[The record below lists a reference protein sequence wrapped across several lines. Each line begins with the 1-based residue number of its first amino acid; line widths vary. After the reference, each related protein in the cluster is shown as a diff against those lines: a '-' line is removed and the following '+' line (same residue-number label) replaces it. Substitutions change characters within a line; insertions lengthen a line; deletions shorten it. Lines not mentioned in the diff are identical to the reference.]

1 MTVTATGL
9 VTKRFPDI
17 QQELETALIDASGN
31 PNLDLSDSS
40 VLGILNTVYAASAAE
55 GQDLIQAVYS
65 AGDIDRAEGIVLD
78 NLVSYIGLTRLK
90 GKKSNGFIYFTSTN
104 IPDVIASGTK
114 VVSVNRDVA
123 LTTNV
128 TRIDTALCY
137 DATLDFT
144 VVNSAA
150 YTININGVAYTYT
163 SDSSATKAEIANGLS
178 AAITSVVCTTVV
190 TTDNRL
196 RIVSVSSGNTLAI
209 SLITGNMSVFSAT
222 KRTAAE
228 AEGEGVVEFEALSIN
243 RLETPRNGVS
253 VVNLQSFTIGSS
265 RETDEELRARH
276 AASTQ
281 LVGLRTEAAI
291 VARVLAIEGVTK
303 ATIRDNVLDT
313 TDAVTGL
320 PAHSFEVVVKGGGNT
335 EVAEAI
341 LYTKSAGIQTFG
353 NVAVNVTDNDGVTRT
368 INFSRPEDVI
378 VWVKVQYEL
387 YDEEVVPSDIENL
400 IKEQVLD
407 YGEALEVGEDV
418 IPTRFLPNL
427 YKNISGLG
435 KVIVSLAT
443 TVDDLTPPT
452 SYAENTIPIGEFEE
466 SRFTLARI
474 LTEEIV

>member
-9 VTKRFPDI
+9 VTKRFPEI
-17 QQELETALIDASGN
+17 LTELQDALISVSGN
-31 PNLDLSDSS
+31 PNLDVSDSS
-40 VLGILNTVYAASAAE
+40 VLGVLNSVYAASAAE

-128 TRIDTALCY
+128 TRIDTSLCY
-137 DATLDFT
+137 DVTLDFT
-144 VVNSAA
+144 VASSAT
-150 YTININGVAYTYT
+150 YTVNINGVAYTYT
-163 SDSSATKAEIANGLS
+163 SDGSATKSEIANGLA
-178 AAITSVVCTTVV
+178 AAITTPLVV
-190 TTDNRL
+190 TAVAGDFKLKLT
-196 RIVSVSSGNTLAI
+196 SASSGNTLAI
-209 SLITGNMSVFSAT
+209 NLITGNMSVFSAT
-222 KRTAAE
+222 KRTAAI
-228 AEGEGVVEFEALSIN
+228 AENEGAIEFEALSLS

-253 VVNLQSFTIGSS
+253 VYNLQSFTIGSS
-265 RETDEELRARH
+265 RETDIELRARH

-313 TDAVTGL
+313 TDVVTGL
-320 PAHSFEVVVKGGGNT
+320 PAHSFEVVVKGGDNT
-335 EVAEAI
+335 DVASAI
-341 LYTKSAGIQTFG
+341 LYTKSAGIQTYG
-353 NVAVNVTDNDGVTRT
+353 NLAVNVTDSDGVTRT

-378 VWVKVQYEL
+378 VWVKIQYEL

-400 IKEQVLD
+400 IKEQVLE
-407 YGEALEVGEDV
+407 YGEGLEVGEDV

-435 KVIVSLAT
+435 KIVVSLAT
-443 TVDDLTPPT
+443 TADELTPPST
-452 SYAENTIPIGEFEE
+452 YSEDTITIGEFEE
-466 SRFTLARI
+466 SRFTLSRI